1 METERIASLLEQLSP
16 EQRQDYERLL
26 VLLSEHGGELTK
38 LSAQD
43 QATLASLSA
52 AMNPQQHHAPTVDN
66 SEEVA
71 DHTADVVESERL
83 ETPLKVPELSPTST
97 PFGLYVVEQL
107 QILCEGGSSLADAVR
122 YAYHNKY
129 LPVAL
134 KDTNACNQVYQRY
147 ILEIDEL
154 TENLQAVKTV
164 QEKEVQV
171 LVGLAYF
178 SILFQCYQYVEAYGD
193 LH

>member
-16 EQRQDYERLL
+16 EQRRDYERLL
-26 VLLSEHGGELTK
+26 SLLSEHGGDLTK

-43 QATLASLSA
+43 QETLANLSA
-52 AMNPQQHHAPTVDN
+52 AMNPQQDHTSTVVSSD
-66 SEEVA
+66 EVA
-71 DHTADVVESERL
+71 DHTADVAQTDRD
-83 ETPLKVPELSPTST
+83 ETLLKVPELSPTST

-107 QILCEGGSSLADAVR
+107 KILCDGGSSLADAVR

-134 KDTNACNQVYQRY
+134 KDSNACNQIYQRY

-164 QEKEVQV
+164 QAKEVQV